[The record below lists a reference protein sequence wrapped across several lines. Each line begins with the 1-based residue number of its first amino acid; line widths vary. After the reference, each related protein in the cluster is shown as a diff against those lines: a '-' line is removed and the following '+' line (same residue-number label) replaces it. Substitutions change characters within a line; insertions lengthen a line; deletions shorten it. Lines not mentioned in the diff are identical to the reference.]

1 MVRTKEEIQEL
12 MTEMHYNSDL
22 TPVEKQEQIRELQ
35 NELDMELF
43 EEL

>member
-12 MTEMHYNSDL
+12 MTEIHYDTNL
-22 TPVEKQEQIRELQ
+22 TPTEKQEQIRELQ
-35 NELDMELF
+35 NELDMDLF